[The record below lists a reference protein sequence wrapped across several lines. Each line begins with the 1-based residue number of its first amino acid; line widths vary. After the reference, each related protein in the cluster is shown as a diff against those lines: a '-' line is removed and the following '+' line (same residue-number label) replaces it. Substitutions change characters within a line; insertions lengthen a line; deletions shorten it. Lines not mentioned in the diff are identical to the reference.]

1 MTVELIITV
10 ALAAAIIVIILTLVL
25 MVVFLRWR
33 ISDLTVHLEKF
44 IKENLMLQAKL
55 RQYHNID

>member
-1 MTVELIITV
+1 M

-44 IKENLMLQAKL
+44 IKENLMLQEKL